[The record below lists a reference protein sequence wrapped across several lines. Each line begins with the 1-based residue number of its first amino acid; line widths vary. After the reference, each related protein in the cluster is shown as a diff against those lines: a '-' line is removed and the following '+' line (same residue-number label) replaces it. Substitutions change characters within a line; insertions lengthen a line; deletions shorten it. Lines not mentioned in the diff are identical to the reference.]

1 MAARPCF
8 AQDRPVVP
16 EPNLVKVPKVAA
28 LPWAFSL
35 AYAQGY
41 DDNPLFETPAI
52 GGGWT
57 GRVIGSLTHHRRRSR
72 SEIVLDGRGAAYV
85 LRDPALRDRLTYSA
99 TGSGAF
105 DLSPRLH
112 ATLDESWQTNYADE
126 ATALALQGVL
136 LRTIIA
142 RTNFADGT
150 LAYRTTDRT
159 TLTAEARHELVSFRP
174 QGTLFGYSRFTGTL
188 GATRRTAAH
197 DAVSVTAAFQQR
209 SALGRDGRGVAAG
222 VGWDRGFGARV
233 AARVTAGLQRFETLD
248 TGARRTEPYATALM
262 EGRYRH
268 RLFTAEYSHS
278 LTPGYEDGRDRIL
291 DLASLGGIDNIGER
305 LALFA
310 AVSGGRRR
318 DLDPAGL
325 RTLMLRTTAGL
336 SWRVG
341 RRLEV
346 RLSHTYERN
355 RDREPLV
362 VRTRQHADVSLG
374 YRREW

>member
-1 MAARPCF
+1 MVARPSS
-8 AQDRPVVP
+8 AQDRPVVQDP
-16 EPNLVKVPKVAA
+16 KLVKVPKVVA

-41 DDNPLFETPAI
+41 DDNPLFEAPAT
-52 GGGWT
+52 GAGWT
-57 GRVIGSLTHHRRRSR
+57 GRVIGSLTHQRRRPR
-72 SEIVLDGRGAAYV
+72 SEIVLDGRGAAYL

-99 TGSGAF
+99 TGSGLF
-105 DLSPRLH
+105 DLNPRLR

-142 RTNFADGT
+142 RTNVADGT
-150 LAYRTTDRT
+150 LAYRTSDRD

-174 QGTLFGYSRFTGTL
+174 QGTLFGYSRLTATL
-188 GATRRTAAH
+188 GATRRTTAH
-197 DAVSVTAAFQQR
+197 DAVGVTAAFQER
-209 SALGRDGRGVAAG
+209 SALGRDGRGLAAG
-222 VGWDRGFGARV
+222 LLWDRGLGARL
-233 AARVTAGLQRFETLD
+233 AMRLTGGLQRFETLD
-248 TGARRTEPYATALM
+248 TGARRTEPYASFLA

-268 RLFTAEYSHS
+268 RLFTADYSHS

-291 DLASLGGIDNIGER
+291 DLASVGGIDNIGER
-305 LALFA
+305 LSVFA

-318 DLDPAGL
+318 DLDPAGV
-325 RTLMLRTTAGL
+325 RTLIFRTTEGA

-346 RLSHTYERN
+346 RVSHTYERN